1 MNRLQRKGKRLSL
14 RGICWCN
21 YFNHIC
27 QMINQLSKRDK
38 FFIWGITLI
47 ILGYLIC
54 LMPYWWI
61 FGTPIIFIT
70 GVSLMWLSRKNKT
83 TKILFTILPIVCWLP
98 GFGLLMYFGSEHM
111 TPETF
116 LIPENFRG
124 KITLYYGEP
133 CGQELQKEN
142 GRLIYHIPENGVMII
157 KNPFE
162 TGIINEEYCFVD
174 LKGKIIKK
182 IDLLVQQDFNE
193 DYTTEKNKHEPPR
206 NKVAIFLGA
215 AGSSGTING
224 VDKEQY
230 KFHELYVDSWDSLRV
245 YNEKKAD
252 SASMQTL
259 TGCRVAKK

>member
-1 MNRLQRKGKRLSL
+1 
-14 RGICWCN
+14 
-21 YFNHIC
+21 
-27 QMINQLSKRDK
+27 MIVRSVKKDK
-38 FFIWGITLI
+38 FFIWGVILI

-54 LMPYWWI
+54 LQPYWWI
-61 FGTPIIFIT
+61 FGTPLIFVSGVVLIGLSKQSVTAKILYAVIPIIF
-70 GVSLMWLSRKNKT
+70 
-83 TKILFTILPIVCWLP
+83 WLP
-98 GFGLLMYFGSEHM
+98 GFWLFAYFGSKHM

-133 CGQELQKEN
+133 YGQELQKEN
-142 GRLIYHIPENGVMII
+142 GRLIYHIPTNGVMIV

-162 TGIINEEYCFVD
+162 TGIINEEYYFVD

-193 DYTTEKNKHEPPR
+193 NYTTEKNKHEPPR
-206 NKVAIFLGA
+206 NKVAVFLGGT
-215 AGSSGTING
+215 GSSGIING
-224 VDKEQY
+224 VDKEHY

-252 SASMQTL
+252 SVSMQTL
-259 TGCRVAKK
+259 IGCRVAEK